1 MILSSSLK
9 DRIFDDLNDLLRFI
23 NEHAR
28 FENYAMILLRIKKF
42 KLNVKCKA

>member
-1 MILSSSLK
+1 MILSFSFE
-9 DRIFDDLNDLLRFI
+9 DRIFDDLNDFLRFI

-28 FENYAMILLRIKKF
+28 SEDYAMILLRIKKF

>member
-1 MILSSSLK
+1 MILSFSFE
-9 DRIFDDLNDLLRFI
+9 DRTFDDLDHLLRFI

-28 FENYAMILLRIKKF
+28 SEDYAMILLRIKKF